1 MRLNQIVVPIHR
13 RTYKMPYLAV
23 TAVTHF
29 EQMVGAVLA
38 VGAVVGLV
46 FLIVMNTDD

>member
-1 MRLNQIVVPIHR
+1 MV
-13 RTYKMPYLAV
+13 YLAV
-23 TAVTHF
+23 TAGTHV
-29 EQMVGAVLA
+29 EQMIGAVLA